1 MLLSKL
7 PIHNRAV
14 LHLSA
19 DIQPDRDPSAI
30 SIRFMQRAALQAKLA
45 QGFDH
50 NQDSPQNTGLSRYA
64 YSHWGILI
72 AVLAPLAVLS
82 VPIIGVLLCCKSQS
96 HPNNKCAAIDEGPTS
111 KQSERIGNWAPL
123 KAVPATSS
131 GSKPGCINLGKDT
144 PLRGNISSNHG
155 GDPPACGVPGASG
168 GESPEVYELLISAG
182 ANAHSPL
189 LYEAPVPLPAEPDPL
204 MYEVPASEGAEPTCV
219 KSNERTQ
226 PTVLPDDETIQVAG
240 AREDTFPP
248 LNLLSMETSA
258 LNRISCT
265 QEACASSEM
274 ELICQLAKE
283 EVMLISATDIQLLSE
298 IGRGLLGSVHRA
310 LWHVPQKKPQEVTM
324 IGLGTQKDRITL
336 LQTAVTMG
344 RLEHPN
350 VVTTIGIMVE
360 PERVCIVTEYCTN
373 GSLLSYLYALLK
385 RDGIRSVSGIQ
396 QLQTFARHIARGMI
410 YLSDKGVIHHGLA
423 AKNVYVFANDT
434 CKIGGIENARLARYD
449 GIVDDSLINWMPV
462 EVLRSSLYST
472 SSDVWSFGCLLYE
485 LWTLGEMPFKG
496 CSPSEV
502 IGMLSCGAPPSSPT
516 WLLQEDIQIDDH
528 CLCIQT
534 VYQHS
539 ILVWHPTPSSRPTFR
554 DILAQLEA
562 KDEQTSPLSPEFP
575 DLQSVG
581 EGDNAKVYDLL
592 YRDLHFLYLQQ
603 LDDDDYSECEE
614 SATPFIGYR
623 RRTNLGN
630 PPAHAT
636 IAENELN
643 TSLTY
648 DTLEDEATPA
658 TDAITPHIVITVTE
672 DPSHHCMSSIPFR
685 AHPSKGAPPPLPS
698 APPPRHHSAPDM
710 SSSGA
715 LTGGHG
721 ANIFGIGSSSAL
733 AGSVPGEQLDVDYDE
748 ICSDTVSNV
757 EDSVL
762 EESMYDHLMVDNAHK
777 LHSGFAAPYPH
788 GSTAGTPGLTN
799 NISGTQTTTSGVQ
812 TVAPGLKNG
821 VSGVESSTSD
831 PQNCSSGLNPSP
843 QSRVPSRQNVAST
856 PLRSIAVN
864 SLNSGTGPESST
876 MTPQNTAP
884 TPQNTTTAPLN
895 STPTPLNSTPTPL
908 NSTPTPLNSTPTPQ
922 NTTPA
927 LLNNFS
933 GFENASTA
941 PISAHQPLVSGEDSA
956 QTKPLPPVTDPA
968 PFPPSQWQYNTMPAC
983 LPNPPAPFI
992 QPTPMEQEDD
1002 YDEVASDSSSSPA
1015 TPLPAPQPSSQLCG
1029 PPSTFPPPASLYPPH
1044 SQQPYIPVEEC
1055 GKVVHP
1061 VATPTQPHRSPAL
1074 SPSMAASKHVAMPTQ
1089 PRGSP
1094 ASLSPSNSNHVA
1106 TLTNLAPG
1114 SPQEGTQMH
1123 TIRSAVDSDSDIDY
1137 DHLT

>member
-1 MLLSKL
+1 MSE
-7 PIHNRAV
+7 IYSVSN
-14 LHLSA
+14 
-19 DIQPDRDPSAI
+19 
-30 SIRFMQRAALQAKLA
+30 IR
-45 QGFDH
+45 
-50 NQDSPQNTGLSRYA
+50 
-64 YSHWGILI
+64 
-72 AVLAPLAVLS
+72 
-82 VPIIGVLLCCKSQS
+82 
-96 HPNNKCAAIDEGPTS
+96 
-111 KQSERIGNWAPL
+111 
-123 KAVPATSS
+123 
-131 GSKPGCINLGKDT
+131 
-144 PLRGNISSNHG
+144 NITVQCH
-155 GDPPACGVPGASG
+155 CGV
-168 GESPEVYELLISAG
+168 
-182 ANAHSPL
+182 
-189 LYEAPVPLPAEPDPL
+189 
-204 MYEVPASEGAEPTCV
+204 TCV
-219 KSNERTQ
+219 S
-226 PTVLPDDETIQVAG
+226 I
-240 AREDTFPP
+240 
-248 LNLLSMETSA
+248 
-258 LNRISCT
+258 
-265 QEACASSEM
+265 
-274 ELICQLAKE
+274 
-283 EVMLISATDIQLLSE
+283 
-298 IGRGLLGSVHRA
+298 
-310 LWHVPQKKPQEVTM
+310 
-324 IGLGTQKDRITL
+324 
-336 LQTAVTMG
+336 
-344 RLEHPN
+344 HPS
-350 VVTTIGIMVE
+350 
-360 PERVCIVTEYCTN
+360 R
-373 GSLLSYLYALLK
+373 
-385 RDGIRSVSGIQ
+385 
-396 QLQTFARHIARGMI
+396 
-410 YLSDKGVIHHGLA
+410 
-423 AKNVYVFANDT
+423 
-434 CKIGGIENARLARYD
+434 
-449 GIVDDSLINWMPV
+449 
-462 EVLRSSLYST
+462 
-472 SSDVWSFGCLLYE
+472 
-485 LWTLGEMPFKG
+485 
-496 CSPSEV
+496 
-502 IGMLSCGAPPSSPT
+502 
-516 WLLQEDIQIDDH
+516 
-528 CLCIQT
+528 
-534 VYQHS
+534 
-539 ILVWHPTPSSRPTFR
+539 HPTPSSRPTFR

-648 DTLEDEATPA
+648 DRLEDEATPA
-658 TDAITPHIVITVTE
+658 TDAITPHIAITVTE
-672 DPSHHCMSSIPFR
+672 DPSHHCMSSVPFR

-777 LHSGFAAPYPH
+777 LHSGFATPYPH

-799 NISGTQTTTSGVQ
+799 NISGTQTNTSGVQ

-895 STPTPLNSTPTPL
+895 STPTPLNSTPAPLNSTPTPL

-968 PFPPSQWQYNTMPAC
+968 PFPPSQWQYNTMPAR

-992 QPTPMEQEDD
+992 QPTPVEQEDD

-1015 TPLPAPQPSSQLCG
+1015 TPLPAAQPSSQLCG
-1029 PPSTFPPPASLYPPH
+1029 PPSTFPPPASLYPSRTDFEEDYDEIVPGCNPTTPVQGHIPQPSVVFSSYPHSNGIEPWSGSWSILLKAPQPPQQPH
-1044 SQQPYIPVEEC
+1044 SQQLYTPVEEC

-1074 SPSMAASKHVAMPTQ
+1074 FPSMAASKYVAMPTQ

-1094 ASLSPSNSNHVA
+1094 VSLSPSNSNHVA
-1106 TLTNLAPG
+1106 TLTNLAPC

>member
-1 MLLSKL
+1 MQSK
-7 PIHNRAV
+7 
-14 LHLSA
+14 
-19 DIQPDRDPSAI
+19 
-30 SIRFMQRAALQAKLA
+30 
-45 QGFDH
+45 
-50 NQDSPQNTGLSRYA
+50 
-64 YSHWGILI
+64 
-72 AVLAPLAVLS
+72 
-82 VPIIGVLLCCKSQS
+82 
-96 HPNNKCAAIDEGPTS
+96 
-111 KQSERIGNWAPL
+111 RIGNWAPL

-144 PLRGNISSNHG
+144 PLRGNISSNRE

-168 GESPEVYELLISAG
+168 GESPKVYELPISAG

-189 LYEAPVPLPAEPDPL
+189 LYEAPVLLPAEPDPL

-219 KSNERTQ
+219 KSNECTQ
-226 PTVLPDDETIQVAG
+226 PTFLPDDETIQVAG

-248 LNLLSMETSA
+248 LNLLSTETSA

-265 QEACASSEM
+265 QASSEM

-373 GSLLSYLYALLK
+373 GSLLSYLYALRK

-423 AKNVYVFANDT
+423 AKNVSVSANDT

-502 IGMLSCGAPPSSPT
+502 ISMLSVGHRLPPPPGCSRKIYKLMIT
-516 WLLQEDIQIDDH
+516 A
-528 CLCIQT
+528 
-534 VYQHS
+534 
-539 ILVWHPTPSSRPTFR
+539 WHPTPSSRPTFR

-614 SATPFIGYR
+614 SATLFIGYR

-648 DTLEDEATPA
+648 DRLEDEATPA
-658 TDAITPHIVITVTE
+658 TDAITLHIAITVTE
-672 DPSHHCMSSIPFR
+672 DPSHHCMSSVPFR
-685 AHPSKGAPPPLPS
+685 AHPSKGALPPLPS

-777 LHSGFAAPYPH
+777 LHSGFATPYPH

-799 NISGTQTTTSGVQ
+799 NISGTQTNTSGVQ

-821 VSGVESSTSD
+821 VSGVESSISD

-856 PLRSIAVN
+856 PHRSIAVN
-864 SLNSGTGPESST
+864 SLNNGTGPESST

-895 STPTPLNSTPTPL
+895 STPTPLNSTPTPLNSTPAPLNSTPTPL

-968 PFPPSQWQYNTMPAC
+968 PFPPSQWQYNTMPAR

-992 QPTPMEQEDD
+992 QPTPVEQEDD

-1029 PPSTFPPPASLYPPH
+1029 PPSTFPPLASLYPSRTDFEEDYDEIVPGCNPTTPVQGHIPQPSVVFSSYPHSKGIEPWSGSWSILLKAPQPPQQPH
-1044 SQQPYIPVEEC
+1044 SQQLYIPVEEC

-1094 ASLSPSNSNHVA
+1094 ISLSPSNSNHVA